1 MKIIRQMINVI
12 KEAFLGIFRNSGM
25 SLISIVSI
33 SSMLTLFGFIFILV
47 LGINSTVYRLGNELD
62 KVVVYLEDNVSA
74 DQVNSLIDVLAN
86 DKRVKEVNYTSKQ
99 EALEIF
105 KESFGENSDI
115 LDSVEE
121 DTLPASL
128 DISLKDL
135 SYSKEIAGMLEGR
148 EEIEKIDYHY
158 DLINKMINIEKGVK
172 YIGYAIVFV
181 LFLVSVVII
190 HNTVK
195 IGVSNRQREIN
206 IMKYVGASDL
216 YIRSPFLIEG
226 IMFGIIGALI
236 AFVIVYNI
244 YCYYYGKVDSY
255 IQNYGINL
263 LDPRSIYQNVS
274 IIFLCI
280 GIGVGYLGSLL
291 STGRF
296 LDVWF

>member
-1 MKIIRQMINVI
+1 MKIIRQIINVI

-33 SSMLTLFGFIFILV
+33 GSMLTLFGFVFILV
-47 LGINSTVYRLGNELD
+47 LGINSTVYRLGDELD

-74 DQVNSLIDVLAN
+74 DQVNDLIDVLAN

-226 IMFGIIGALI
+226 IIFGILGSLI
-236 AFVIVYNI
+236 AFAIVYNV
-244 YCYYYGKVDSY
+244 YCYYYGRVDGF

-263 LDPRSIYQNVS
+263 LDPKSIYQNVS
-274 IIFLCI
+274 VIFLCI

>member
-1 MKIIRQMINVI
+1 MKIIRQIINVI

-33 SSMLTLFGFIFILV
+33 GSMLTLFGFVFILV
-47 LGINSTVYRLGNELD
+47 LGINSTVYRLGDELD

-74 DQVNSLIDVLAN
+74 DQVNDLIDVLAN

-115 LDSVEE
+115 LNSVEE

-158 DLINKMINIEKGVK
+158 DLINKMINIERGVK

-226 IMFGIIGALI
+226 IIFGILGALI
-236 AFVIVYNI
+236 AFAIVYNV
-244 YCYYYGKVDSY
+244 YCYYYGRVDGF
-255 IQNYGINL
+255 IQNYGISL
-263 LDPRSIYQNVS
+263 LDPKSIYQNVS
-274 IIFLCI
+274 VIFLCI

-296 LDVWF
+296 LDV

>member
-274 IIFLCI
+274 VIFLCI

-296 LDVWF
+296 LDV

>member
-1 MKIIRQMINVI
+1 MKIIRQIINVI

-33 SSMLTLFGFIFILV
+33 GSMLTLFGFVFILV
-47 LGINSTVYRLGNELD
+47 LGINSTVYRLGDELD

-74 DQVNSLIDVLAN
+74 DQVNDLIDVLAN

-115 LDSVEE
+115 LNSVEE

-135 SYSKEIAGMLEGR
+135 SYSKEIAGMLESR

-226 IMFGIIGALI
+226 IIFGILGALI
-236 AFVIVYNI
+236 AFAIVYNV
-244 YCYYYGKVDSY
+244 YCYYYGRVDGF

-263 LDPRSIYQNVS
+263 LDPKSIYQNVS
-274 IIFLCI
+274 VIFLCI

-296 LDVWF
+296 LDV

>member
-1 MKIIRQMINVI
+1 MKIIRQIINVI

-33 SSMLTLFGFIFILV
+33 GSMLTLFGFVFILV
-47 LGINSTVYRLGNELD
+47 LGINSTVYRLGDELD

-74 DQVNSLIDVLAN
+74 DQVNDLIDVLAN

-115 LDSVEE
+115 LNSVEE

-226 IMFGIIGALI
+226 IIFGILGALI
-236 AFVIVYNI
+236 AFAIVYNV
-244 YCYYYGKVDSY
+244 YCYYYGRVDGF

-263 LDPRSIYQNVS
+263 LDPKSIYQNVS
-274 IIFLCI
+274 VIFLCI

-296 LDVWF
+296 LDV

>member
-1 MKIIRQMINVI
+1 MKIIRQIINVI

-33 SSMLTLFGFIFILV
+33 GSMLTLFGFVFILV
-47 LGINSTVYRLGNELD
+47 LGINSTVYRLGDELD

-74 DQVNSLIDVLAN
+74 DQVNGLIGVLAN

-105 KESFGENSDI
+105 KESFGGNSDI
-115 LDSVEE
+115 LNSVEE

-158 DLINKMINIEKGVK
+158 DLINKMINIERGVK

-226 IMFGIIGALI
+226 IIFGILGALI
-236 AFVIVYNI
+236 AFAIVYNV
-244 YCYYYGKVDSY
+244 YCYYYGRVDGF

-263 LDPRSIYQNVS
+263 LDPKSIYQNVS
-274 IIFLCI
+274 VIFLCI

-296 LDVWF
+296 LDV

>member
-1 MKIIRQMINVI
+1 MKIIRQIINVI

-33 SSMLTLFGFIFILV
+33 GSMLTLFGFVFILV
-47 LGINSTVYRLGNELD
+47 LGINSTVYRLGDELD

-74 DQVNSLIDVLAN
+74 DQVNDLIDVLAN

-105 KESFGENSDI
+105 KENFGENSDI
-115 LDSVEE
+115 LNSVEE

-158 DLINKMINIEKGVK
+158 DLINKMINIERGVK

-226 IMFGIIGALI
+226 IIFGILGALI
-236 AFVIVYNI
+236 AFAIVYNV
-244 YCYYYGKVDSY
+244 YCYYYGRVDGF

-263 LDPRSIYQNVS
+263 LDPKSIYQNVS
-274 IIFLCI
+274 VIFLCI

-296 LDVWF
+296 LDV

>member
-1 MKIIRQMINVI
+1 MKIIRQIINVI

-33 SSMLTLFGFIFILV
+33 GSMLTLFGFVFILV
-47 LGINSTVYRLGNELD
+47 LGINSTVYRLGDELD

-74 DQVNSLIDVLAN
+74 DQVNDLIDVLAN

-115 LDSVEE
+115 LNSVEE

-158 DLINKMINIEKGVK
+158 DLINKMINIERGVK

-226 IMFGIIGALI
+226 IIFGIFGALI
-236 AFVIVYNI
+236 AFAIVYNV
-244 YCYYYGKVDSY
+244 YCYYYGRVDGF

-263 LDPRSIYQNVS
+263 LDPKSIYQNVS
-274 IIFLCI
+274 VIFLCI

-296 LDVWF
+296 LDV

>member
-1 MKIIRQMINVI
+1 MKIIRQIINVI

-33 SSMLTLFGFIFILV
+33 SSMLTLFGFVFILV

-158 DLINKMINIEKGVK
+158 DLINKMINIEKSVK

-274 IIFLCI
+274 VIFLCI

-296 LDVWF
+296 LDV

>member
-1 MKIIRQMINVI
+1 MKIIRQIINVI

-25 SLISIVSI
+25 SLISIGSI
-33 SSMLTLFGFIFILV
+33 GSMLTLFGFVFILV
-47 LGINSTVYRLGNELD
+47 LGINSTVYRLGDELD

-74 DQVNSLIDVLAN
+74 DQVNDLIDVLAN

-115 LDSVEE
+115 LNSVEE

-158 DLINKMINIEKGVK
+158 DLINKMINIERGVK

-226 IMFGIIGALI
+226 IIFGILGALI
-236 AFVIVYNI
+236 AFAIVYNV
-244 YCYYYGKVDSY
+244 YCYYYGRVDGF

-263 LDPRSIYQNVS
+263 LDPKSIYQNVS
-274 IIFLCI
+274 VIFLCI

-296 LDVWF
+296 LDV

>member
-33 SSMLTLFGFIFILV
+33 SSMLTLFGFVFILV

-74 DQVNSLIDVLAN
+74 DLVNSLIDVLAN

-263 LDPRSIYQNVS
+263 LDPISIYQNVS
-274 IIFLCI
+274 VIFLCI

>member
-1 MKIIRQMINVI
+1 MKIIRQIINVI

-33 SSMLTLFGFIFILV
+33 GSMLTLFGFVFILV
-47 LGINSTVYRLGNELD
+47 LGINSTVYRLGDELD
-62 KVVVYLEDNVSA
+62 KVVVYLEDNVST

-105 KESFGENSDI
+105 KESFGGNSDI

-236 AFVIVYNI
+236 AFTIVYNV
-244 YCYYYGKVDSY
+244 YCHYYGRVDGF
-255 IQNYGINL
+255 IQNYGISL
-263 LDPRSIYQNVS
+263 LSPKSIYQNVS
-274 IIFLCI
+274 VIFLCI

-296 LDVWF
+296 LDV

>member
-1 MKIIRQMINVI
+1 MKIIRQIINVI

-33 SSMLTLFGFIFILV
+33 SSMLTLFGFVFILV

-274 IIFLCI
+274 VIFLCI

-296 LDVWF
+296 LDV

>member
-1 MKIIRQMINVI
+1 MKIIRQIINVI

-33 SSMLTLFGFIFILV
+33 GSMLTLFGFVFILV
-47 LGINSTVYRLGNELD
+47 LGINSTVYRLGDELD

-74 DQVNSLIDVLAN
+74 DQVNDLIDVLAN

-115 LDSVEE
+115 LNSVEE

-135 SYSKEIAGMLEGR
+135 SYSKEIAGMLEER

-158 DLINKMINIEKGVK
+158 DLINKMINIERGVK

-226 IMFGIIGALI
+226 IIFGILGALI
-236 AFVIVYNI
+236 AFAIVYNV
-244 YCYYYGKVDSY
+244 YCYYYGRVDGF

-263 LDPRSIYQNVS
+263 LDPKSIYQNVS
-274 IIFLCI
+274 VIFLCI

-296 LDVWF
+296 LDV

>member
-1 MKIIRQMINVI
+1 MTKKLPKYLLEFEFFPPCISCLFDKKVLSS
-12 KEAFLGIFRNSGM
+12 AYFL
-25 SLISIVSI
+25 
-33 SSMLTLFGFIFILV
+33 
-47 LGINSTVYRLGNELD
+47 
-62 KVVVYLEDNVSA
+62 K
-74 DQVNSLIDVLAN
+74 
-86 DKRVKEVNYTSKQ
+86 
-99 EALEIF
+99 
-105 KESFGENSDI
+105 NSDI
-115 LDSVEE
+115 LNSVEE

-158 DLINKMINIEKGVK
+158 DLINKMINIERGVK

-226 IMFGIIGALI
+226 IIFGILGALI
-236 AFVIVYNI
+236 AFAIVYNV
-244 YCYYYGKVDSY
+244 YCYYYGRVDGF

-263 LDPRSIYQNVS
+263 LDPKSIYQNVS
-274 IIFLCI
+274 VIFLCI

-296 LDVWF
+296 LDV

>member
-1 MKIIRQMINVI
+1 MKIIRQIINVI

-33 SSMLTLFGFIFILV
+33 GSMLTLFGFVFILV
-47 LGINSTVYRLGNELD
+47 LGINSTVYRLGDELD

-74 DQVNSLIDVLAN
+74 DQVNDLIDVLAN

-115 LDSVEE
+115 LNSVEE

-158 DLINKMINIEKGVK
+158 DLINKMINIERGVK

-226 IMFGIIGALI
+226 IIFGILGALI
-236 AFVIVYNI
+236 AFAIVYNV
-244 YCYYYGKVDSY
+244 YCYYYGRVDGF

-263 LDPRSIYQNVS
+263 LDPKSIYQNVS
-274 IIFLCI
+274 VIFLCI

-296 LDVWF
+296 LDV

>member
-1 MKIIRQMINVI
+1 MKIIRQIINVI

-25 SLISIVSI
+25 SHISIVSI
-33 SSMLTLFGFIFILV
+33 SSMLTLFGFVFILV

-274 IIFLCI
+274 VIFLCI

-296 LDVWF
+296 LDV